1 MVDAT
6 ECRGQ
11 RSDFSSLGS
20 SEADTRRRGLRV
32 GSVISF
38 VAIFNVGAANAAT
51 PSDACAMLTAQQL
64 SSALGAVV
72 GPGQPTMPNSTIFCS
87 WSEQGVPTA
96 GARNVSVL
104 LMTTKSFESSKT
116 PLQGLTK
123 TPVSGL
129 GDDAFFTER
138 PGTVSSLSVKK
149 GDSYFQIKTRSNP
162 EWFKTGKTP
171 ESDKK
176 DQDVDRA
183 LALEILKKL

>member
-1 MVDAT
+1 MRIKLLHPSIA
-6 ECRGQ
+6 
-11 RSDFSSLGS
+11 FSIAIIAAL
-20 SEADTRRRGLRV
+20 
-32 GSVISF
+32 
-38 VAIFNVGAANAAT
+38 VALLNVGAANAAT
-51 PSDACAMLTAQQL
+51 PADACALLTAQQV

-72 GPGQPTMPNSTIFCS
+72 GPGQPTMPNSTISCS
-87 WSEQGVPTA
+87 WSEQGVPAA

-104 LMTTKSFESSKT
+104 LMTVKSFESSKT

-138 PGTVSSLSVKK
+138 PATVTSLSVKK
-149 GDSYFQIKTRSNP
+149 GDAYFQIKTRSNP
-162 EWFKTGKTP
+162 DWFKTGKTP
-171 ESDKK
+171 ESEKK